1 MFVIT
6 TDRILSFDRLWY
18 NDSKRSKCS
27 AVTGIMTQSNSDRA
41 NARVKS
47 DREIAKR
54 GRDLYDRSLRTQV
67 EVRDN
72 IGKII
77 AIDIITGNYEID
89 DNLLEA
95 SDRLLSQFSDA
106 AIWIERIGFNAVY
119 AVGGTLTKVELS

>member
-1 MFVIT
+1 
-6 TDRILSFDRLWY
+6 
-18 NDSKRSKCS
+18 
-27 AVTGIMTQSNSDRA
+27 MTQSNSDRA